1 MPVYTA
7 RLDATSVS
15 SAATL
20 VQLNAPSNAALKIL
34 RAWASVCT
42 VTSCALQ
49 VRLTRRTTAGT
60 GTAFT
65 PIRHDSFESSTSA
78 TATVNHSAEGTAG
91 DVIIRDTFNVLNGYL
106 YLPVPEERI
115 LNGYLYLPVPEERI
129 VVPPGC
135 ALSLDLPVAPFNA
148 SSLNAGITWSE
159 RE

>member
-115 LNGYLYLPVPEERI
+115 

-135 ALSLDLPVAPFNA
+135 ALSLDLPVAPANA

>member
-49 VRLTRRTTAGT
+49 VRLT
-60 GTAFT
+60 
-65 PIRHDSFESSTSA
+65 
-78 TATVNHSAEGTAG
+78 AG
-91 DVIIRDTFNVLNGYL
+91 DVIIRDTFNV
-106 YLPVPEERI
+106 